1 MKNKFFKIELKSE
14 TGKKLLDLLQTCISA
29 EKQAMEYVMR
39 VAGTG
44 HEYYESESGM
54 VGGIDYV
61 VFREDEKVDPNV
73 WRKACVMDG
82 KDNCYVPNV
91 KIGYGVAML
100 TSEKFKPS
108 DTKTRE
114 FFDEIFSFR
123 QVFLNQPVEFW
134 SQISG
139 IPYAKIAKE
148 TNPMKQCLLI
158 NSVLGNEKFIRYRE
172 YSNPNEKKDKT
183 KNDRNFTRALDYEKR
198 RLKLPV
204 VSIESLYGI
213 LGAVIPV
220 KQKKNQGHFTPV
232 WFKNED
238 SWYVSMS
245 FDSKN
250 KDLKKILEGTF
261 KNVVKDVNN
270 KK

>member
-114 FFDEIFSFR
+114 FFDEIFSFK
-123 QVFLNQPVEFW
+123 QVFLNQPIEFW

-148 TNPMKQCLLI
+148 RNPMKQYNLL
-158 NSVLGNEKFIRYRE
+158 NTVLENENI
-172 YSNPNEKKDKT
+172 T
-183 KNDRNFTRALDYEKR
+183 
-198 RLKLPV
+198 
-204 VSIESLYGI
+204 VS
-213 LGAVIPV
+213 
-220 KQKKNQGHFTPV
+220 
-232 WFKNED
+232 
-238 SWYVSMS
+238 
-245 FDSKN
+245 
-250 KDLKKILEGTF
+250 
-261 KNVVKDVNN
+261 
-270 KK
+270 